1 MGFYFYEFIRFIAD
15 NMKGVS
21 SKLNQLVDKIGR
33 DYYDALQM
41 RLKKIS
47 VEPSISRIIGKYSY
61 KLAAIPGLLFVYACD
76 DANENPYGAL
86 GIGMVG
92 LSASIHDDVID
103 TRPVNPAA
111 YVNAGDV
118 LLTEGFNIFVSECH
132 NSPNFTDAYAALAL
146 YAKRMWECQQMDME
160 FFGRSKVSKKEYLQ
174 NIARSRH
181 MMKLGLV
188 TAAVLT
194 GQKMREYEII
204 SDRFG
209 NILQILDDI
218 GEVQEDKGNYC
229 TYFSCNIDRLGPRIT
244 MDIAK
249 KMMRKE
255 NERLAKYL
263 QDKPSLLAFD
273 KRLMKT
279 VGKI

>member
-1 MGFYFYEFIRFIAD
+1 
-15 NMKGVS
+15 
-21 SKLNQLVDKIGR
+21 
-33 DYYDALQM
+33 
-41 RLKKIS
+41 
-47 VEPSISRIIGKYSY
+47 
-61 KLAAIPGLLFVYACD
+61 LAAIPGLLFTYACD

-86 GIGMVG
+86 GIGMLG
-92 LSASIHDDVID
+92 LSASIHDDLND

-132 NSPNFTDAYAALAL
+132 NSPNFADAYAALAL
-146 YAKRMWECQQMDME
+146 HAKRMWECQQMDMK

-194 GQKMREYEII
+194 GRKIREYEII

-229 TYFSCNIDRLGPRIT
+229 TYLSCNIDRFGPRKT
-244 MDIAK
+244 KDIAK
-249 KMMRKE
+249 KMMREE
-255 NERLAKYL
+255 NDILERHL
-263 QDKPSLLAFD
+263 QCKPNLLAFD
-273 KRLMKT
+273 KRLMK
-279 VGKI
+279 VVVKI